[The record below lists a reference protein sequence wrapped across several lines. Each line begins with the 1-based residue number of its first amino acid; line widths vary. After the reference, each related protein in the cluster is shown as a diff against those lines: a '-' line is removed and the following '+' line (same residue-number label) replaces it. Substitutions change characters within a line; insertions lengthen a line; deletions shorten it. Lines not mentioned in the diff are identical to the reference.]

1 MLSHSAMRELSLAN
15 TSRSQATESEILA
28 RLGHP
33 SRDEIVETA
42 IAGLAS
48 QDRNVRVVMLRVLR
62 GQSGPRAMQG
72 VLAGLSDP
80 KRRVRE
86 VAIDASANYHMYPEI
101 TDRLE
106 AMAIDEHETRRIR
119 SFALASLVEPVGS
132 LGQALTAAHL
142 QAVDSIARSDKYR
155 GRILMGLLQLDLNR
169 HVEPLLRDFVAN
181 GTREEAVMATRALC
195 GFRVAS
201 LGAFESGRVRKYII
215 HTCEPA
221 AGRFMYWVRREQY
234 PDLLAGRLP
243 ESNPGQ

>member
-1 MLSHSAMRELSLAN
+1 MLSDSAMRELSLA
-15 TSRSQATESEILA
+15 RSQATESGILA

-62 GQSGPRAMQG
+62 GQSGPKAMQG

-86 VAIDASANYHMYPEI
+86 VAINSSGHYHMHPEI
-101 TDRLE
+101 IDRLE
-106 AMAIDEHETRRIR
+106 AIAIDEHETRRIR
-119 SFALASLVEPVGS
+119 SFALASLVGTLGS
-132 LGQALTAAHL
+132 LGPAITAAHR

-155 GRILMGLLQLDLNR
+155 GRILMALLHLDLTR
-169 HVEPLLRDFVAN
+169 QVESLLRDFVAN

-195 GFRVAS
+195 GFRVAN
-201 LGAFESGRVRKYII
+201 LGEFGSTRVRKYVM
-215 HTCEPA
+215 HSCELA
-221 AGRFMYWVRREQY
+221 AGRVMYWVRREQY
-234 PDLLAGRLP
+234 PDLLAGQVP
-243 ESNPGQ
+243 ESNPG